1 MTWTFLAIIAIAIIA
16 SFAFVGV
23 RFGLLER
30 RPITYT
36 PKQRLA
42 WAVAMAA
49 IPLLGGVYWPV
60 GIGLGMA
67 VYFSGP
73 EYYQYRINRHPARH
87 VG

>member
-1 MTWTFLAIIAIAIIA
+1 MTWTFLTIIAIAIIA
-16 SFAFVGV
+16 SLAVVGV
-23 RFGLLER
+23 RLGLLER

-36 PKQRLA
+36 PKERFA
-42 WAVAMAA
+42 WAIAVAA
-49 IPLLGGVYWPV
+49 IPLLGGASWLV
-60 GIGLGMA
+60 GIALGMA